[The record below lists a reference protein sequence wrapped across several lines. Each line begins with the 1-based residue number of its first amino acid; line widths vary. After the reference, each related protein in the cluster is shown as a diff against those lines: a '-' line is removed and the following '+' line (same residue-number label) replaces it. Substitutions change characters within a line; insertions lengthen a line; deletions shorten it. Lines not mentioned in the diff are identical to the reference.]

1 MSMSPVKQA
10 VRLPDASRRADRL
23 LKSTRPSLACWYAD
37 PRDTQAAQALLEVT
51 QRRLQIRQCR
61 VGQCFPLYV
70 LRLICHYWL
79 DRDCALEYEQIS
91 MLAGD
96 DRDLALLKLVY
107 GQLLI
112 SRKCRLA
119 LQHLARGFSLAA
131 RHLAAPDYFHLLRQH
146 ELLGY
151 LPLSGTPSSPQNL
164 LSLLNEAAVI
174 KRLRAS
180 DRRHCGNAHYDTL
193 G

>member
-1 MSMSPVKQA
+1 M
-10 VRLPDASRRADRL
+10 LPDASRMAGAL

-37 PRDTQAAQALLEVT
+37 PGDDQAARALLEVT
-51 QRRLQIRQCR
+51 QQRLQIRQCR
-61 VGQCFPLYV
+61 GGRCYPLHV

-79 DRDCALEYEQIS
+79 DPDCALEYEQIS
-91 MLAGD
+91 MLDGD
-96 DRDLALLKLVY
+96 DRDLALLELVY

-112 SRKCRLA
+112 SRKCRPA
-119 LQHLARGFSLAA
+119 LQHLAQGFSLAV

-151 LPLSGTPSSPQNL
+151 LPLSGTPSSPQDL

-174 KRLRAS
+174 KCLRAG
-180 DRRHCGNAHYDTL
+180 DRRRCGNAHYDTL